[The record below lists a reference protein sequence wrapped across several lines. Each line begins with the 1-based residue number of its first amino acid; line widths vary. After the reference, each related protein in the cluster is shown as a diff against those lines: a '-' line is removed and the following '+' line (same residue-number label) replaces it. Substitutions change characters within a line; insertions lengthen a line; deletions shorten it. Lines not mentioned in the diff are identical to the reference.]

1 MPTYTMKEVVG
12 VSEKSYE
19 DAIKIAMEDAK
30 AYLQNTHQQLEGEGW
45 FHVIEQ
51 RGSLIDG
58 EIKNFQIKLNVSFN
72 IKK

>member
-30 AYLQNTHQQLEGEGW
+30 ACLQNTNQQLEGEGW
-45 FHVIEQ
+45 FQVIEQ
-51 RGSLIDG
+51 RGSLVDG

-72 IKK
+72 IKR